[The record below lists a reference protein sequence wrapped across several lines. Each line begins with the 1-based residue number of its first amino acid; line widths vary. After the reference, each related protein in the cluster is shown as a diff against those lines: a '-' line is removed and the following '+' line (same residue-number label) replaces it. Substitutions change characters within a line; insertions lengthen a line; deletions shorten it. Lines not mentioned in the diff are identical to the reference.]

1 MKILT
6 ALIGEKAN
14 QKLRTTIQPKM
25 KMHKKKLRQLA
36 LSILFVALGAA
47 AQWMSGADWIVL
59 AQDTSAG
66 ASQAETETIQDFLA
80 RLTPQQKV
88 QFDDGMRAF
97 GAKDYAAALANYK
110 LLLNQLPSDSF
121 LSKCASEAALNVG
134 ETSFAVRTLK
144 PVAETNQRD
153 WQAAA
158 LLTRACAESGDVPCR
173 NDGISHMLDLHKGGF
188 VPIQQFIIEDV
199 KVAENHMKIWFSL
212 IPWGPYR
219 VYVFG
224 QVLDAGGKI
233 FMRVTLESGDAD
245 QKPEIRDSQQTS
257 ERLRRFSLDA
267 YRDTG
272 LNSDGKMT
280 QTHYTYKFF
289 NGQPSYDSV
298 RSEFIDIV
306 SGKSTAV
313 SSRTNLVVP

>member
-1 MKILT
+1 MKLH
-6 ALIGEKAN
+6 
-14 QKLRTTIQPKM
+14 QM
-25 KMHKKKLRQLA
+25 FRQLV
-36 LSILFVALGAA
+36 LSILFGAVAHQVSRVDG
-47 AQWMSGADWIVL
+47 IVL
-59 AQDTSAG
+59 AQDAMAG
-66 ASQAETETIQDFLA
+66 ASQIETKMIQVFIA
-80 RLTPQQKV
+80 KLTPQQKTW
-88 QFDDGMRAF
+88 FDEGMRAF
-97 GAKDYAAALANYK
+97 GAKDYAAALATYK
-110 LLLNQLPSDSF
+110 LLLDQLPGDSF

-134 ETSFAVRTLK
+134 DTSFAVRTLK
-144 PVAETNQRD
+144 PVAQTDQRD

-188 VPIQQFIIEDV
+188 VPMQQFMVEDI
-199 KVAENHMKIWFSL
+199 KVGENHMKIWFSL
-212 IPWGPYR
+212 VPWGPYR

-233 FMRVTLESGDAD
+233 FMRVTLESSDAE
-245 QKPEIRDSQQTS
+245 QKPETRDSQQTS
-257 ERLRRFSLDA
+257 DKLRRFSLDA

-289 NGQPSYDSV
+289 TGQPSYDDV
-298 RSEFIDIV
+298 RSEFIAIV
-306 SGKSTAV
+306 RGKSTAV